1 MTQTSSLSS
10 TSWDDMT
17 PEQRFEI
24 KDKILLGCIG
34 IGENVNGYRL
44 VGFSKD
50 KDAGLGYALLCYF
63 TSGALGIRRLPF
75 FEDRI
80 YVEESSQ
87 SSSVLKAKP
96 LLAQLNP
103 QRIDGIQAELKA
115 LYEFVQTDL
124 KYRGLRT
131 VTLSRGIRF
140 DDEGYS
146 STLVRLKL
154 AAEMV
159 GETHIEF
166 DMDLLSSF
174 SSGGYPGIVTL
185 EMEFPIEDVLYHS
198 GIVRKASSGSLD
210 PVEGGEWVVINR
222 ALNGVVQIAVK
233 DIIINDKL
241 VKQKVL
247 DDLNETGAKNLLAQH
262 TPFTVRCRQHPKPKP
277 LCHKSIDMTWRFKMG
292 QWLKHM
298 SNYFFGCN

>member
-1 MTQTSSLSS
+1 MTQTSSLIG

-17 PEQRFEI
+17 PEKKFEI

-34 IGENVNGYRL
+34 IGQNVNGYQL

-75 FEDRI
+75 FEDRV

-87 SSSVLKAKP
+87 SSSVLEATP
-96 LLAQLNP
+96 LLAQLTP
-103 QRIDGIQAELKA
+103 QRIDVIQAELKE

-124 KYRGLRT
+124 KSRSLKT

-140 DDEGYS
+140 DDEGYA

-154 AAEMV
+154 AAEIV
-159 GETHIEF
+159 GQTHIEF
-166 DMDLLSSF
+166 DMDLLNSF
-174 SSGGYPGIVTL
+174 SSGGYSGIVTL
-185 EMEFPIEDVLYHS
+185 DMEFPIEDVLYYS
-198 GIVRKASSGSLD
+198 GIVGKDSNGGLE

-233 DIIINDKL
+233 DIIIDDKL
-241 VKQKVL
+241 VKQKAL
-247 DDLNETGAKNLLAQH
+247 DDLNETGAKVFLAQH
-262 TPFTVRCRQHPKPKP
+262 TPFTVRCREHPKPKP
-277 LCHKSIDMTWRFKMG
+277 LFHKSIDMTWRFKMG
-292 QWLKHM
+292 QWLERM
-298 SNYFFGCN
+298 SYYFLD